1 MKILS
6 NMEILPVLCKTKK
19 KFGMYISFCEDQSW
33 AETKKAAPYLDLSTN
48 HQIFVNGQAW
58 LLFDD
63 EEEMTTCYNQT
74 VGDDG
79 PTMLNKYKG
88 RAAVYA
94 LTCSPTGKLLN
105 ENT

>member
-1 MKILS
+1 
-6 NMEILPVLCKTKK
+6 MEILSALCKAKK

-33 AETKKAAPYLDLSTN
+33 SETKKAAPYLDLSVN

-58 LLFDD
+58 LLFDS
-63 EEEMTTCYNQT
+63 EEEMIICWTRT

-79 PTMLNKYKG
+79 PTILNKYKG
-88 RAAVYA
+88 KATVYA
-94 LTCSPTGKLLN
+94 LTCSSTGKLLN